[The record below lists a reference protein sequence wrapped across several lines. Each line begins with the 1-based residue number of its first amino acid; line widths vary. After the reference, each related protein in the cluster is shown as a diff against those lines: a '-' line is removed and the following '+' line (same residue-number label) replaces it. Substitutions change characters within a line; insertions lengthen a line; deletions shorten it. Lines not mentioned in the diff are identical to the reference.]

1 MTGQSKSQNM
11 FRNNL
16 NYSTFCKCSLFK
28 AQLEYERSF
37 FVFNLNVTSS
47 TQHQT
52 PFVPKSALIS
62 KRKNGELENDYDFVN
77 DLGNEFPIE

>member
-1 MTGQSKSQNM
+1 MNDHFNSY
-11 FRNNL
+11 FRVG
-16 NYSTFCKCSLFK
+16 
-28 AQLEYERSF
+28 RF

-62 KRKNGELENDYDFVN
+62 KRKNGELENAYDFVN

>member
-1 MTGQSKSQNM
+1 M
-11 FRNNL
+11 
-16 NYSTFCKCSLFK
+16 
-28 AQLEYERSF
+28 
-37 FVFNLNVTSS
+37 FNLNVTSS

-62 KRKNGELENDYDFVN
+62 KRKNGELENAYDFVN